1 MIQKIKKYKE
11 KNFGSWL
18 EFIMTFGVCRFEDG
32 GFLLTIYG
40 WGPIFLIIMASIF
53 KMFKIL

>member
-1 MIQKIKKYKE
+1 MIKKIKRYKE

-32 GFLLTIYG
+32 GFLLTVYG
-40 WGPIFLIIMASIF
+40 WGPLSMIIIALIL
-53 KMFKIL
+53 KMLKIL